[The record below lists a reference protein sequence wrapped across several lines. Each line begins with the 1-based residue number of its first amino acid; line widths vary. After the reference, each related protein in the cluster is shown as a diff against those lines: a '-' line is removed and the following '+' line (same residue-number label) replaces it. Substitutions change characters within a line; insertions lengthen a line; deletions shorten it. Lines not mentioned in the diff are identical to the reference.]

1 MKSHFLLADWLL
13 VVGFLAFYG
22 YLGIRARTHSSSLDE
37 FLVMGRRLGRVWGIA
52 TLAAT
57 ETGLITLIYFAEEAY
72 LSGFVAFS
80 LAALAAL
87 TMWAV
92 GRSGLVIKRLRA
104 LEVRTM
110 PEYMESRFSPGVR
123 TITGLAAFVVGVL
136 NLGIFLQVEGSFMAI
151 LMGIPES
158 RILLVMAVMLIVV
171 VAYTMLG
178 GMYSVVLTDV
188 VQFVMIVVGVAVT
201 TYSIVT
207 HAGGWANMIEAVRTH
222 HGAAGFNLWSARRYG
237 LLFLSWT
244 TLYYVSG
251 WSSWQPVV
259 ARVLSMKDIDM
270 ALALYRYS
278 SLFMFMRAAFPMIW
292 GIGALAILGKV
303 GQSNAILPLTL
314 ARILPS
320 GWMGLVTVGF
330 ISASMSTYSS
340 YLLAF
345 SSILLQ
351 DVVGPN
357 LKRDLSGRERVRYTQ
372 AGVVVIGIIIFCWAS
387 LYHLPEAVFR
397 YLTLT
402 GSLSYAASLTTLVGG
417 IYWKRANVRGAYW
430 ALLGSAVPPICCL
443 ALPEINATYAGL
455 LSFLLAPLG
464 LIAGSLSSSQGGID
478 RAIRGR
484 TWGSVWKR
492 VK

>member
-1 MKSHFLLADWLL
+1 MNSHFQSIDWLL
-13 VVGFLAFYG
+13 VLGFLVFYA
-22 YLGIRARTHSSSLDE
+22 YLGIRARSHSSSLDE

-80 LAALAAL
+80 IAALAAL

-92 GRSGLVIKRLRA
+92 GKSGLIIRRLRE

-110 PEYMESRFSPGVR
+110 PEYMEARFSSRVR
-123 TITGLAAFVVGVL
+123 TITGLASFVVGVL
-136 NLGIFLQVEGSFMAI
+136 NLGIFLQVEGAFMAI
-151 LMGIPES
+151 LMGIPAS

-201 TYSIVT
+201 TWAVVA
-207 HAGGWANMIEAVRTH
+207 HAGGWSGMVDAVRINY
-222 HGAAGFNLWSARRYG
+222 GSAGFNLFSAQRYG
-237 LLFLSWT
+237 ILFLSWT

-259 ARVLSMKDIDM
+259 ARVLSMKDTGT
-270 ALALYRYS
+270 ALTLYRYS
-278 SLFMFMRAAFPMIW
+278 SLFMFMRAAFPMVW

-303 GQSNAILPLTL
+303 GQSSTILPVMLS
-314 ARILPS
+314 RILPA
-320 GWMGLVTVGF
+320 GLIGLVTVGF

-357 LKRDLSGRERVRYTQ
+357 IKRQLSGAERVRYTQ
-372 AGVVVIGIIIFCWAS
+372 AGVLVIGVAIFFWAA

-402 GSLSYAASLTTLVGG
+402 GSLSYAASLATLVGG
-417 IYWKRANVRGAYW
+417 IYWKRASVRGAYW
-430 ALLGSAVPPICCL
+430 AFLGSAVPPICCL
-443 ALPEINATYAGL
+443 AMPQINATYAGL
-455 LSFLLAPLG
+455 LSFLLAPAG
-464 LIAGSLSSSQGGID
+464 LLVGSLTSTMKDHAQ
-478 RAIRGR
+478 R
-484 TWGSVWKR
+484 
-492 VK
+492 